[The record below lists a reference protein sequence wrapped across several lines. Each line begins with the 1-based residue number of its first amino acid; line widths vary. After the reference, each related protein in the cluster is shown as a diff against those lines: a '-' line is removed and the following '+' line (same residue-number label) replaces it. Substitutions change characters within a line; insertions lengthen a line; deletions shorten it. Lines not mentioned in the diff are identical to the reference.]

1 MATALARVLDV
12 PAFLTAP
19 PEIAPTRRGDDPFVA
34 LLAHYKAM
42 EAWGHTEEDRTDIA
56 DHDYSIEYVWP
67 LVSEVGMQISKM
79 PGRTPLAAYAKLYV
93 GVRRQDYDDQYQDA
107 ISARSAFDALASAL
121 KLPGYR
127 ACKVRVANGRQ
138 LPVEG

>member
-1 MATALARVLDV
+1 MATALARVQDV

-19 PEIAPTRRGDDPFVA
+19 PEIAPTKRGDDPFVA

-56 DHDYSIEYVWP
+56 DPDWSMDYVWP
-67 LVSEVGMQISKM
+67 LVCQVGMQISRM
-79 PGRTPLAAYAKLYV
+79 PGRTALAAYAKLYV
-93 GVRRQDYDDQYQDA
+93 GVRRQDYDGEYQDS

-127 ACKVRVANGRQ
+127 ACKVRIAKGRQ